1 MKKVVKTITKEVV
14 FYVASDGKEFENKLD
29 CQDYEFEMEY
39 ERKVREANHLK
50 YDANKFDWPSMAD
63 PHSDH
68 EYLWFRVENKKD
80 LTTFCNSYEGY
91 NLRLRNVDLVEGHVT
106 YPDYICLVD
115 YPNGGGDPAWFTLSE
130 MLEQAKAFL
139 SQFQLDEHG
148 KII

>member
-1 MKKVVKTITKEVV
+1 MQSREEKFLLDLLDETKRLIVAKEVM
-14 FYVASDGKEFENKLD
+14 KERRLSN
-29 CQDYEFEMEY
+29 
-39 ERKVREANHLK
+39 
-50 YDANKFDWPSMAD
+50 
-63 PHSDH
+63 
-68 EYLWFRVENKKD
+68 
-80 LTTFCNSYEGY
+80 Y